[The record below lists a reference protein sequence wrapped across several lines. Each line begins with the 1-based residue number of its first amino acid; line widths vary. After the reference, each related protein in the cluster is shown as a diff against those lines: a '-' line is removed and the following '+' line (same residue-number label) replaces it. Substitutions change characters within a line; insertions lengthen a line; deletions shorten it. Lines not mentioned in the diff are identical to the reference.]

1 MKKNDIIAVYA
12 EKNNVTKKAATE
24 VVSSV
29 IDIIKDGILT
39 EGVVDI
45 TGFVKLEKV
54 YKEATTARNPQT
66 GETMTIEASKS
77 PKFKAGKALKD
88 VVNGK

>member
-24 VVSSV
+24 VVGSV

-54 YKEATTARNPQT
+54 YKEATTSRNPQT
-66 GETMTIEASKS
+66 GESIAVPAKYI
-77 PKFKAGKALKD
+77 PKAKFSSTFKREI
-88 VVNGK
+88 NE

>member
-12 EKNNVTKKAATE
+12 EKNNVTKKTE
-24 VVSSV
+24 VVGSV

-66 GETMTIEASKS
+66 GESIAVPSKYI
-77 PKFKAGKALKD
+77 PKAKFSSTFKRE
-88 VVNGK
+88 VNE

>member
-1 MKKNDIIAVYA
+1 M
-12 EKNNVTKKAATE
+12 
-24 VVSSV
+24 
-29 IDIIKDGILT
+29 T

-66 GETMTIEASKS
+66 GESIAVPAKYI
-77 PKFKAGKALKD
+77 PKAKFSSTFKREI
-88 VVNGK
+88 NE